1 MTDKIREQIVK
12 NSSSGEIMKIA
23 RSQGMT
29 TMLEDGIE
37 KVFNGITTF
46 SEVFRV
52 TRE

>member
-1 MTDKIREQIVK
+1 
-12 NSSSGEIMKIA
+12 MKIA